1 MGKGKQVRGY
11 GETFYFLL
19 PPPKF
24 HPFIYSKA
32 VIQAH
37 MKYKAL
43 VYEDTIVNKM
53 LPLI

>member
-24 HPFIYSKA
+24 HPFIYSNISA
-32 VIQAH
+32 
-37 MKYKAL
+37 Y
-43 VYEDTIVNKM
+43 
-53 LPLI
+53 